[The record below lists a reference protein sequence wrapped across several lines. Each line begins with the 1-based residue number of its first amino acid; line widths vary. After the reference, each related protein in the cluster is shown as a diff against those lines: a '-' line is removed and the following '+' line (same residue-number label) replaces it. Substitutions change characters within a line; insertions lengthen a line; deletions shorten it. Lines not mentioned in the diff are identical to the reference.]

1 MRDLFKL
8 YDYIEINMAKYY
20 KEKFPVGKYGLTKG
34 VSVAKM
40 ESCIGLNFMAI
51 GWNISH
57 RQVSSIRFGCVQSS
71 FERKKWC
78 VYLDENP
85 FIVVDDLGG
94 ELVATTVER
103 SRTLGN
109 NPQSVGKDSGNWKT
123 LYMTV
128 KLGLLE

>member
-1 MRDLFKL
+1 MEYLSPTGFIYPILGAFRALL
-8 YDYIEINMAKYY
+8 R
-20 KEKFPVGKYGLTKG
+20 EKNG
-34 VSVAKM
+34 VYTWMK
-40 ESCIGLNFMAI
+40 
-51 GWNISH
+51 
-57 RQVSSIRFGCVQSS
+57 
-71 FERKKWC
+71 
-78 VYLDENP
+78 NP